1 MRAKIRERIELKSVN
16 YLWQLH
22 KSQPSTSKIEDGI
35 IQLLFI
41 LTRIFNNPLQKSQ
54 EQILSANIDFGN

>member
-22 KSQPSTSKIEDGI
+22 KPQPSISKIEDGI
-35 IQLLFI
+35 IQLHFI